1 MSNNEATQP
10 KPKTQESAPAQ
21 TKANQS
27 KAHTQQK
34 ANTAKTQTSSTAARA
49 EKQKDVYD
57 AKSYPAMME
66 SIKQKVSYDQ
76 LFAKDSPKAT
86 ICSLAS
92 NAILTLSAACEIAFG
107 ALEAADSNEKFEFL
121 LKRLNKICNLATV
134 ISPQSNVATIKKYL
148 SDQPSTADQTTDM
161 QNVDNTQGEATKLT
175 FNDDYEGVEYD
186 EVTLPEKQFS
196 SGHYP
201 IQQAPSQYAKYAP
214 TNPNKVLHKQSTPP
228 FSGTEGEVIF
238 TWLHYIK
245 TILKSNQVCK
255 DTWISMVLPHLKKG
269 ALDLAINFTLHN
281 SERDWDKFERLLL
294 RTYEP
299 PNYQMDLRKRLKY
312 IKQGKRSVL
321 EYNQEFIN
329 LVNRIHEIEIS
340 EADKI
345 ELYNEGINPEIH
357 YAIAREIQANK
368 ALKVEFDLDSAMRVA
383 LQYEDI
389 VIKRGK
395 YLDQP
400 SASINNLNKINKKK
414 HAAPTENSKGITCF
428 ICKKSGHKAN
438 VCRSG
443 PNSTQKPPGSKEKA
457 KDKDKEKQVKCFRC
471 NKLGHYANKCPGNE
485 KRVNM
490 LKVMNNVTASSSSGP
505 LLTLEITLEK
515 RGGEIVGTALLDPGS
530 SVSTI
535 SKSLA
540 QMHGIK
546 VVKDDTK
553 IKTLNHS
560 SKVIRITEQHKIEKR
575 EIICLD
581 Y

>member
-1 MSNNEATQP
+1 MSDNDATQP
-10 KPKTQESAPAQ
+10 KPQEPNPTQ
-21 TKANQS
+21 TKAQS
-27 KAHTQQK
+27 QK
-34 ANTAKTQTSSTAARA
+34 KSASAKSQSTSAIPSV
-49 EKQKDVYD
+49 EKQKHAYD
-57 AKSYPAMME
+57 AKSYPEMME
-66 SIKQKVSYDQ
+66 SIKQKVSYDH
-76 LFAKDSPKAT
+76 LFSKDSTKAT
-86 ICSLAS
+86 ICSLAN
-92 NAILTLSAACEIAFG
+92 NAVMTLSAACEIAFD
-107 ALEAADSNEKFEFL
+107 AVEAADSNENLNTRLECL
-121 LKRLNKICNLATV
+121 LKGLNEICKLATA

-148 SDQPSTADQTTDM
+148 GDQQSTAEPVTENSTAERTQA
-161 QNVDNTQGEATKLT
+161 NVNVLKDDIVGER
-175 FNDDYEGVEYD
+175 YEGVPRDYQYNID
-186 EVTLPEKQFS
+186 
-196 SGHYP
+196 HYSTHQTP
-201 IQQAPSQYAKYAP
+201 GLYAPS
-214 TNPNKVLHKQSTPP
+214 NPNKVLHKQSTPP

-245 TILKSNQVCK
+245 TILRSNQVSK
-255 DTWISMVLPHLKKG
+255 ETWISMVLPHLKKG

-299 PNYQMDLRKRLKY
+299 PNYQMDLRKKLKY

-395 YLDQP
+395 YLDSP
-400 SASINNLNKINKKK
+400 SLSINNLNKLNKKK
-414 HAAPTENSKGITCF
+414 NASTDNSKGITCF

-443 PNSTQKPPGSKEKA
+443 PNNSQKSQSPKEKE
-457 KDKDKEKQVKCFRC
+457 KDKDKEKQVKCFKC
-471 NKLGHYANKCPGNE
+471 NKLGHYANKCPGTGTE

-505 LLTLEITLEK
+505 LLTLELALENK
-515 RGGEIVGTALLDPGS
+515 GREIAGTALLDPGS

-535 SKSLA
+535 SKDFA
-540 QMHGIK
+540 QTWHKGCQGRH
-546 VVKDDTK
+546 KD
-553 IKTLNHS
+553 
-560 SKVIRITEQHKIEKR
+560 
-575 EIICLD
+575 
-581 Y
+581 